1 MVLQMIYW
9 RLWRC
14 IEFTGTIISLSVCYS
29 ESPNLGFL
37 VLMWMNESL
46 KLKLRK
52 KNSYLACLIFGKWL
66 KMFAHQLLASLCFNN
81 NNNNKMLSSKFPLPL
96 GLIWNVLTLK
106 RPMTLLYRNQSIDL
120 LCKSVDC
127 FLNMRGALVVTG

>member
-1 MVLQMIYW
+1 MIYW

-66 KMFAHQLLASLCFNN
+66 EMFAHQLLASLYFNN
-81 NNNNKMLSSKFPLPL
+81 NNKKKKKKMLTSKFPLPL

-106 RPMTLLYRNQSIDL
+106 RPMTLLYRNQLIDL

-127 FLNMRGALVVTG
+127 FLYMRGALVVTG